1 MVLKYPILYCGYN
14 RINYSK
20 KSIKILSKIKAK
32 KIYICLDG
40 PKKNK
45 KDYDDCKEVRDL
57 IKNTK
62 FRSKVILKFRKE
74 NLGCKYS
81 MSKAITWFFKNEKA
95 GIILEDDIIPSL
107 DFFKFCEYGLNKYKD
122 TKDIGMICGT
132 NYKGSNVKSNR
143 YFYSKHFLIWGWA
156 TWRRVWK
163 KYDVEMKDWKLKKI
177 RSSIKKQYCNREY
190 QFLSK
195 RFNQFFF
202 DYKDT
207 WDIQWYFLC
216 IRLNLLCVMPEANLV
231 TNIGTIGTHSND
243 YYKTL
248 FLKHGKINIHKL
260 IFPKKISR
268 DFRYDNKINKE
279 FNFKKNIFKKIYFFL
294 KDKINE

>member
-95 GIILEDDIIPSL
+95 GIILEDDIIPSI

-122 TKDIGMICGT
+122 TKKAPIVHI
-132 NYKGSNVKSNR
+132 
-143 YFYSKHFLIWGWA
+143 
-156 TWRRVWK
+156 
-163 KYDVEMKDWKLKKI
+163 
-177 RSSIKKQYCNREY
+177 
-190 QFLSK
+190 
-195 RFNQFFF
+195 
-202 DYKDT
+202 
-207 WDIQWYFLC
+207 
-216 IRLNLLCVMPEANLV
+216 
-231 TNIGTIGTHSND
+231 
-243 YYKTL
+243 
-248 FLKHGKINIHKL
+248 
-260 IFPKKISR
+260 
-268 DFRYDNKINKE
+268 
-279 FNFKKNIFKKIYFFL
+279 
-294 KDKINE
+294 